1 MPESEPEV
9 DQTLNDFATL
19 LYTGFFIFR
28 IQTLNP
34 CLRILVCYHALSHPA
49 INLRKFLYMLLN
61 FCPAVLLDVGSAAR
75 LKIYQVP
82 VHHQDMEAAISRA
95 QDYKYKVL

>member
-1 MPESEPEV
+1 MVYDKSRIVLTILRNLYKMYTVMPESEPEV

-61 FCPAVLLDVGSAAR
+61 F
-75 LKIYQVP
+75 
-82 VHHQDMEAAISRA
+82 
-95 QDYKYKVL
+95 